1 MSSADKRSVATDALE
16 TLGYVIS
23 EKEARDAIHLAV
35 EPVIAGETLQPGQH
49 IGLTAGKIATS
60 SEPHLGIVDPFLV
73 QPVRANERFWL
84 VVYPRQIRSLR
95 HVWEHPAF
103 PASGAD
109 AGLAV
114 GDKAASEQWLREFA
128 EIPEDD
134 EDSKYER
141 ILDAAE
147 RARGEEYFSIG
158 GVVLQG
164 TIPLE
169 FWTHIEVVTGKRF
182 PLAERP
188 TYFSCSC

>member
-73 QPVRANERFWL
+73 QPVRVNERFWL

-95 HVWEHPAF
+95 HVVEHPLF
-103 PASGAD
+103 RR
-109 AGLAV
+109 
-114 GDKAASEQWLREFA
+114 RERTQ
-128 EIPEDD
+128 D
-134 EDSKYER
+134 
-141 ILDAAE
+141 
-147 RARGEEYFSIG
+147 
-158 GVVLQG
+158 Q
-164 TIPLE
+164 
-169 FWTHIEVVTGKRF
+169 
-182 PLAERP
+182 PLATRLRRN
-188 TYFSCSC
+188 SG